1 MENMKGC
8 TCMCVCERE
17 RERQTERERRA
28 RKLFCRLSKIKKN
41 CRDWDDRRMV
51 VNI

>member
-8 TCMCVCERE
+8 TCVCVCVCERE
-17 RERQTERERRA
+17 RERERERRA
-28 RKLFCRLSKIKKN
+28 RKLFCRLSKIKKTAETG
-41 CRDWDDRRMV
+41 MV